1 MWDKNRLHVLAEQR
15 RSAMADVGEA
25 LLAFVRAN
33 EMTDEG
39 YIEQRQAEY
48 DLERALDKLTPEA
61 GTKLQGL
68 GNVARDEVLRDFL
81 MKVTDHTQQRIEK
94 DMAEVEALQRDDR
107 ARDDE
112 EQDDDEPGRRRGRG
126 R

>member
-61 GTKLQGL
+61 ATKLQGL

-94 DMAEVEALQRDDR
+94 DMAEVAGLGRDERKRDD
-107 ARDDE
+107 DDD
-112 EQDDDEPGRRRGRG
+112 DDDEPTRKRGRG

>member
-48 DLERALDKLTPEA
+48 DLAEALDKLTPEA
-61 GTKLQGL
+61 ATKLQGL

-94 DMAEVEALQRDDR
+94 DLAEVEALARDNR
-107 ARDDE
+107 GRDDE
-112 EQDDDEPGRRRGRG
+112 DDDDDEPTKKRGRG